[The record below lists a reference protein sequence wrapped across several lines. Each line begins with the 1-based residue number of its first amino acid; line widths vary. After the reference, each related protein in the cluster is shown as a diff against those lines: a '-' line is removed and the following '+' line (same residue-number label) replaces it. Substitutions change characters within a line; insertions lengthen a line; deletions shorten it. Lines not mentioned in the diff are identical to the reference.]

1 MQAIK
6 KTTLPN
12 IPQKLPILEIIKPTA
27 ETINNIQPKIFI
39 LLLFIFSEIY
49 NYFKRIV
56 SLMLINLKIDFF

>member
-12 IPQKLPILEIIKPTA
+12 IAQKLPTLEIIKPTA

-39 LLLFIFSEIY
+39 LLLFIFMKSTII
-49 NYFKRIV
+49 FKE
-56 SLMLINLKIDFF
+56 L

>member
-6 KTTLPN
+6 KITLPN

-27 ETINNIQPKIFI
+27 ERINNIQPKIFI

-49 NYFKRIV
+49 NYF
-56 SLMLINLKIDFF
+56 

>member
-6 KTTLPN
+6 KKILPN

-39 LLLFIFSEIY
+39 LLLFIFLKSTII
-49 NYFKRIV
+49 FKE
-56 SLMLINLKIDFF
+56 L